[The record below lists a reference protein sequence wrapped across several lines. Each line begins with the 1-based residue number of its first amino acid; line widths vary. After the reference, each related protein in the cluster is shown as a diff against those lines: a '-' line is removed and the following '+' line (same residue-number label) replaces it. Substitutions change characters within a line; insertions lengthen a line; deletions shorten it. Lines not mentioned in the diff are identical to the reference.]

1 MSDKEIQ
8 IIADTIRKNAKKA
21 TSTEGENDIFLK
33 KIGVLTKNGNAS
45 RAYKKLC
52 IPTEQD

>member
-21 TSTEGENDIFLK
+21 TSNETENDIFLK

-45 RAYKKLC
+45 RAYKKIC
-52 IPTEQD
+52 IPTEQE